1 VITKAKTKYPGI
13 TKITTAS
20 GDIKYR
26 LIVAVGKRP
35 DGRRVQECYTFPN
48 LTAARKKQTEI
59 KGSRDRGTLV
69 KRDSVTF
76 DELCRRWLASRHD
89 VREVTRLGY
98 EQNLKTARK
107 QLGQIKAQDLNR
119 TDIEN

>member
-35 DGRRVQECYTFPN
+35 DGRWVQECYTFPN

-59 KGSRDRGTLV
+59 KRSRDRGTLV
-69 KRDSVTF
+69 NAT
-76 DELCRRWLASRHD
+76 ASPSMSCAGAGSPHGTTCGR
-89 VREVTRLGY
+89 
-98 EQNLKTARK
+98 
-107 QLGQIKAQDLNR
+107 
-119 TDIEN
+119 